1 MHFFPVFS
9 PASFHT
15 DGRLRKAKGNTAQM
29 KYTMYA
35 KRENECEKFHTMH
48 RKRVPA
54 PHKISL
60 IVAGKKKDFYL
71 FGISQSLFT
80 ILLLAL
86 LSMAYLLKI
95 RRFHPL

>member
-54 PHKISL
+54 PIKS
-60 IVAGKKKDFYL
+60 
-71 FGISQSLFT
+71 
-80 ILLLAL
+80 LLL
-86 LSMAYLLKI
+86 SQVKRKI
-95 RRFHPL
+95 FTCLEYPKAFLQFSY